1 MVSVFLQTKQELIQS
16 IDNYVK
22 IKILLPAEAISNF
35 VIDEKKMVKNDV
47 IVVYAWWVSFLP

>member
-22 IKILLPAEAISNF
+22 IKILLPAEAISGC
-35 VIDEKKMVKNDV
+35 VIEDNKIVKNDV
-47 IVVYAWWVSFLP
+47 IVVYAW

>member
-22 IKILLPAEAISNF
+22 IKILLPAEAISGC
-35 VIDEKKMVKNDV
+35 VIEDNKIVKNDV
-47 IVVYAWWVSFLP
+47 IVVYAWWVSYLP